1 VIGKPGGQGRFART
15 YRLDLP
21 GFQEWLFCPGMLFE
35 ATCKWWGDRGSRN
48 RPHEGLDLLLYRD
61 RKGKVLHL
69 TGTTRI
75 PVMSDGMI
83 VGIIQDFLGK
93 SIIVEHAVPNR
104 DDERCYTIYGHTAP
118 QEGLCSGTSIN
129 EGDPIG
135 TVAAPGRTSFPMAPH
150 LHLSIAWASAPISH
164 DHFNWN
170 TLAAS
175 ELLPLLDPLAV
186 ISCDYRML
194 EHDAPA
200 CQGL

>member
-1 VIGKPGGQGRFART
+1 VIGGPGGQGRFART

-21 GFQEWLFCPGMLFE
+21 GLQEWLFCPGMLFQS
-35 ATCKWWGDRGSRN
+35 TCKWWGDRGSRN

-61 RKGKVLHL
+61 REGKVLHL
-69 TGTTRI
+69 TERTRI
-75 PVMSDGMI
+75 RVISDGMI

-93 SIIVEHAVPNR
+93 SIIVEHAVPDG
-104 DDERCYTIYGHTAP
+104 DDERCYTIYGHTSP
-118 QEGLCSGTSIN
+118 QDGICGGMLIN
-129 EGDPIG
+129 GGDIIG
-135 TVAAPGRTSFPMAPH
+135 TVAAPGRTGFPMAPH
-150 LHLSIAWASAPISH
+150 LHLSIAWAPAPVSY

-175 ELLPLLDPLAV
+175 ELLTLLDPLAV

-200 CQGL
+200 CQDL